1 MLCSPVSVIDRKE
14 SGSRM
19 KLKTR
24 LIIAFFVILFVPFL
38 MFAVAFFGFSK
49 YQMRMIEQSYGVP
62 MSLES
67 LTDSM
72 QVIGKSTEQI
82 FNKLKVQA
90 KEDPD
95 QFLDNGAEDAYE
107 LSVTEQTSKEQAS
120 ADSVNEAEPV
130 SESLYVYVCGAVATP
145 GVYEVSVD
153 SRIYEAVEQAGGML
167 DTAKTEAVNLAEPLT
182 DGQMIRIPFQGEE
195 TVTQEDA
202 ATQNSGIRSDG
213 KVNINTASAE
223 ELMTLKGIGQTRAE
237 QIIAYREKHGAF
249 ASIEGIMEVDGIKQG
264 TFDKLKD
271 NITVQ

>member
-1 MLCSPVSVIDRKE
+1 MPTGKGVNFILKRWLMMIMSIGMICMLTAC
-14 SGSRM
+14 G
-19 KLKTR
+19 
-24 LIIAFFVILFVPFL
+24 A
-38 MFAVAFFGFSK
+38 
-49 YQMRMIEQSYGVP
+49 
-62 MSLES
+62 
-67 LTDSM
+67 
-72 QVIGKSTEQI
+72 
-82 FNKLKVQA
+82 N
-90 KEDPD
+90 PD

-107 LSVTEQTSKEQAS
+107 LSVTEQTSKEQDS
-120 ADSVNEAEPV
+120 VDSVNEAENV
-130 SESLYVYVCGAVATP
+130 SESVYVYVCGAVATP

-195 TVTQEDA
+195 TATQEES
-202 ATQNSGIRSDG
+202 ATQDSGIRSDG
-213 KVNINTASAE
+213 KVNINTASTE

>member
-1 MLCSPVSVIDRKE
+1 MPTGKGVNFI
-14 SGSRM
+14 
-19 KLKTR
+19 LKR
-24 LIIAFFVILFVPFL
+24 WL
-38 MFAVAFFGFSK
+38 
-49 YQMRMIEQSYGVP
+49 RMIVSIG
-62 MSLES
+62 MICM
-67 LTDSM
+67 LTAC
-72 QVIGKSTEQI
+72 GA
-82 FNKLKVQA
+82 N
-90 KEDPD
+90 PD

-153 SRIYEAVEQAGGML
+153 SRICEAVEQAGGML

>member
-1 MLCSPVSVIDRKE
+1 MPTGKGVNFILKRWLKMIMSIGMICMLTACGAS
-14 SGSRM
+14 
-19 KLKTR
+19 
-24 LIIAFFVILFVPFL
+24 
-38 MFAVAFFGFSK
+38 
-49 YQMRMIEQSYGVP
+49 
-62 MSLES
+62 
-67 LTDSM
+67 
-72 QVIGKSTEQI
+72 
-82 FNKLKVQA
+82 
-90 KEDPD
+90 PD
-95 QFLDNGAEDAYE
+95 QFLDNGAENENAYE

-120 ADSVNEAEPV
+120 ADSVNETENV
-130 SESLYVYVCGAVATP
+130 SESVYVYVCGAVATP
-145 GVYEVSVD
+145 GVYEVTAD

-202 ATQNSGIRSDG
+202 ATQNNGIRSDG

>member
-1 MLCSPVSVIDRKE
+1 MPTGKGVNFI
-14 SGSRM
+14 
-19 KLKTR
+19 LKR
-24 LIIAFFVILFVPFL
+24 WL
-38 MFAVAFFGFSK
+38 
-49 YQMRMIEQSYGVP
+49 RMIVSIG
-62 MSLES
+62 MICM
-67 LTDSM
+67 LTAC
-72 QVIGKSTEQI
+72 GA
-82 FNKLKVQA
+82 N
-90 KEDPD
+90 PD
-95 QFLDNGAEDAYE
+95 QFLDNGTEDAYE
-107 LSVTEQTSKEQAS
+107 LSVAEQTSKEPDLT
-120 ADSVNEAEPV
+120 DSVNETESV
-130 SESLYVYVCGAVATP
+130 SESVYVYVCGAVAAP
-145 GVYEVSVD
+145 GVYEVSAD

-195 TVTQEDA
+195 TATQEEA
-202 ATQNSGIRSDG
+202 ATQNGGIRSDG

>member
-1 MLCSPVSVIDRKE
+1 MPTGKGVNFI
-14 SGSRM
+14 
-19 KLKTR
+19 LKR
-24 LIIAFFVILFVPFL
+24 CL
-38 MFAVAFFGFSK
+38 
-49 YQMRMIEQSYGVP
+49 RMIVSIG
-62 MSLES
+62 MICM
-67 LTDSM
+67 LTAC
-72 QVIGKSTEQI
+72 GA
-82 FNKLKVQA
+82 N
-90 KEDPD
+90 PD
-95 QFLDNGAEDAYE
+95 QFLDNSTEDAYE
-107 LSVTEQTSKEQAS
+107 LSVAEQTSKEPDLT
-120 ADSVNEAEPV
+120 DSVNETESV
-130 SESLYVYVCGAVATP
+130 SESVYVYVCGAVAAP
-145 GVYEVSVD
+145 GVYEVSAD

-195 TVTQEDA
+195 TATQEED
-202 ATQNSGIRSDG
+202 ATQNGGIRSDG

>member
-1 MLCSPVSVIDRKE
+1 MPTGKGVNFILKRWLKMIVSIGMICMLTACGAS
-14 SGSRM
+14 
-19 KLKTR
+19 
-24 LIIAFFVILFVPFL
+24 
-38 MFAVAFFGFSK
+38 
-49 YQMRMIEQSYGVP
+49 
-62 MSLES
+62 
-67 LTDSM
+67 
-72 QVIGKSTEQI
+72 
-82 FNKLKVQA
+82 
-90 KEDPD
+90 PD
-95 QFLDNGAEDAYE
+95 QFLDNGAENENAYE

-120 ADSVNEAEPV
+120 ADSVNETENV
-130 SESLYVYVCGAVATP
+130 SESVYVYVCGAVATP
-145 GVYEVSVD
+145 GVYEVSAD
-153 SRIYEAVEQAGGML
+153 SRISEA
-167 DTAKTEAVNLAEPLT
+167 AEPLT

-195 TVTQEDA
+195 TVTQEDP

>member
-1 MLCSPVSVIDRKE
+1 MPTGKGVNFI
-14 SGSRM
+14 
-19 KLKTR
+19 LKR
-24 LIIAFFVILFVPFL
+24 WL
-38 MFAVAFFGFSK
+38 
-49 YQMRMIEQSYGVP
+49 RMIVSIG
-62 MSLES
+62 MICM
-67 LTDSM
+67 LTAC
-72 QVIGKSTEQI
+72 GA
-82 FNKLKVQA
+82 N
-90 KEDPD
+90 PD
-95 QFLDNGAEDAYE
+95 QFLDNGTEDAYE
-107 LSVTEQTSKEQAS
+107 LSVAEQTSKEPDLT
-120 ADSVNEAEPV
+120 DSVNETESV
-130 SESLYVYVCGAVATP
+130 SESVYVYVCGAVAAP
-145 GVYEVSVD
+145 GVYEVSAD

-195 TVTQEDA
+195 TATQEEA
-202 ATQNSGIRSDG
+202 ATQNGGIRFDG

>member
-1 MLCSPVSVIDRKE
+1 MPTGKGVNFI
-14 SGSRM
+14 
-19 KLKTR
+19 LKR
-24 LIIAFFVILFVPFL
+24 WL
-38 MFAVAFFGFSK
+38 
-49 YQMRMIEQSYGVP
+49 RMIVSIG
-62 MSLES
+62 MICM
-67 LTDSM
+67 LTAC
-72 QVIGKSTEQI
+72 GA
-82 FNKLKVQA
+82 N
-90 KEDPD
+90 PD
-95 QFLDNGAEDAYE
+95 QFLDGAEDAYE

-195 TVTQEDA
+195 TVTQ
-202 ATQNSGIRSDG
+202 NSGIRSDG

>member
-1 MLCSPVSVIDRKE
+1 MPTGKGVNFI
-14 SGSRM
+14 
-19 KLKTR
+19 LKR
-24 LIIAFFVILFVPFL
+24 WL
-38 MFAVAFFGFSK
+38 
-49 YQMRMIEQSYGVP
+49 RMIVSIG
-62 MSLES
+62 MICM
-67 LTDSM
+67 LTAC
-72 QVIGKSTEQI
+72 GA
-82 FNKLKVQA
+82 N
-90 KEDPD
+90 PD
-95 QFLDNGAEDAYE
+95 QFLDNGTEDAYE
-107 LSVTEQTSKEQAS
+107 LSVAEQTSKEPDLT
-120 ADSVNEAEPV
+120 DSVNETESV
-130 SESLYVYVCGAVATP
+130 SESVYVYVCGAVAAP
-145 GVYEVSVD
+145 GVYEVSAD

-195 TVTQEDA
+195 TATQEED
-202 ATQNSGIRSDG
+202 ATQNGGIRSDG

>member
-1 MLCSPVSVIDRKE
+1 MPTGKGVNFI
-14 SGSRM
+14 
-19 KLKTR
+19 LKR
-24 LIIAFFVILFVPFL
+24 WL
-38 MFAVAFFGFSK
+38 
-49 YQMRMIEQSYGVP
+49 RMIVSIG
-62 MSLES
+62 MICM
-67 LTDSM
+67 LTAC
-72 QVIGKSTEQI
+72 GA
-82 FNKLKVQA
+82 N
-90 KEDPD
+90 PD
-95 QFLDNGAEDAYE
+95 QFLDNGTEDAYE
-107 LSVTEQTSKEQAS
+107 LSVAEQTSKEPDLT
-120 ADSVNEAEPV
+120 DSVNETESV
-130 SESLYVYVCGAVATP
+130 SESVYVYVCGAVAAP
-145 GVYEVSVD
+145 GVYEVSAD

-195 TVTQEDA
+195 TATQEEA
-202 ATQNSGIRSDG
+202 ATQNGSIRSDG